1 MKIKLYLTMWAFQLN
16 HVRPEQLQDVNEIV
30 DRCSFSKS
38 LPGENSEQFVVGE
51 MEVDVEL
58 ELVPRDEMLGR
69 AAVALRQ
76 KAAGIRAAA
85 RVEAARYDDQADQ
98 LLAIEHKP

>member
-1 MKIKLYLTMWAFQLN
+1 MKIKLYLTMWSFQLSR
-16 HVRPEQLQDVNEIV
+16 VRPEQLQDADKVFEL
-30 DRCSFSKS
+30 CS
-38 LPGENSEQFVVGE
+38 LRTTPPGADSEQFVVGE